1 MKHSTEFG
9 AFNIDPMPGQPQL
22 ALCHSFF
29 VPEPLR
35 GRGYGHILKDQQAQ
49 ALIDGHL
56 DFAICTVAADN
67 ARQRAV
73 LKRAGWQYLGEFANT
88 RIGGR
93 TCIYGFDVTAARTA
107 QERTAAVAA
116 ARKVA

>member
-67 ARQRAV
+67 TRQRAV
-73 LKRAGWQYLGEFANT
+73 LKRAGWQYMGEFANT

-93 TCIYGFDVTAARTA
+93 TCIYGFDVGQAKATQQHGVGVEAAR
-107 QERTAAVAA
+107 RVA
-116 ARKVA
+116 

>member
-107 QERTAAVAA
+107 QEQSAVVVA